1 MVFIFSHWLN
11 NGSTMHLQLGKALLF
26 QGLSQGNAL
35 FFAEKRPWCVVV
47 FRGKG
52 LTIVINGD

>member
-1 MVFIFSHWLN
+1 
-11 NGSTMHLQLGKALLF
+11 MHLQLGKALLF